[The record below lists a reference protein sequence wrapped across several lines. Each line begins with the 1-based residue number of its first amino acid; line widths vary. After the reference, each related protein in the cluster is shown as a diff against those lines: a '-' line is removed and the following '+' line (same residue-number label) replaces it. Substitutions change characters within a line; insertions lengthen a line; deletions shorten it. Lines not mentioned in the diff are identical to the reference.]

1 MENNFNQEITPN
13 DLKSKIKELKLEQK
27 AMLRDMIADHDAELK
42 KIRDEQKVEL
52 QRFKEAQVGQKE
64 IAKKTKEEVRIQ
76 NKEFYANLKNEYQTF
91 LQNQVADKAEFEA
104 SHTNLVDIY
113 KFDLAQKEALDIFAI
128 KQRNAKMIFDS
139 QQKNK
144 VNKVDLDWKNEIV
157 KFRLEQFEK
166 FHRRED
172 VLRYDEYLL
181 EQKQKAEIEALMPKT
196 EKTDSN
202 NSLKDADK
210 ESGNVVTLFFKH
222 LWRDIKVAIKTKPS
236 IIFGL
241 LVMLTGF
248 IFGFTINKF
257 IKLAYNFT
265 AEYAY
270 VGLLIFI
277 YELAGVFNMVNGF
290 GMCTSRRLKSVV
302 SATIATVLMLIT
314 GILWIYATGHYLTGS
329 ENLELVPLTSSIIIV
344 SLITSIIGVVGGY
357 FTYDREA
364 LKVRR

>member
-1 MENNFNQEITPN
+1 MNVQATTKPASTTKNATTTTTTSGTTGLYFSKNSVTVGDSVKATITGS
-13 DLKSKIKELKLEQK
+13 KSDTIK
-27 AMLRDMIADHDAELK
+27 
-42 KIRDEQKVEL
+42 V
-52 QRFKEAQVGQKE
+52 RFTTSVL
-64 IAKKTKEEVRIQ
+64 T
-76 NKEFYANLKNEYQTF
+76 L
-91 LQNQVADKAEFEA
+91 
-104 SHTNLVDIY
+104 TNCTATGYTL
-113 KFDLAQKEALDIFAI
+113 
-128 KQRNAKMIFDS
+128 
-139 QQKNK
+139 
-144 VNKVDLDWKNEIV
+144 
-157 KFRLEQFEK
+157 
-166 FHRRED
+166 
-172 VLRYDEYLL
+172 
-181 EQKQKAEIEALMPKT
+181 
-196 EKTDSN
+196 
-202 NSLKDADK
+202 
-210 ESGNVVTLFFKH
+210 SGNAVTLFFKH
-222 LWRDIKVAIKTKPS
+222 LWRDIKVAIKSKPS

-248 IFGFTINKF
+248 IFGFTINNF

-302 SATIATVLMLIT
+302 GATIATVLMLIT